1 MNHKKFGKLLTEISK
16 MTKKHF
22 SPSQVIALTEKFS
35 DPVVVKHD
43 VIEVINKKPRGRP
56 KKTGGGVPSGRP
68 KKSIVANTVTL
79 SKQKAKP
86 KIIKQSDEDNAVKHV
101 LAKLCKEPIDLYDG
115 TVFQCLMGFAGSI
128 SITGLKKKLSLTGDE
143 VRLQASLYKGMNRKV
158 VGRTKVQETN
168 MYFTVIENLPIM
180 KSIITRINGG
190 GSK

>member
-43 VIEVINKKPRGRP
+43 VIEVK
-56 KKTGGGVPSGRP
+56 
-68 KKSIVANTVTL
+68 
-79 SKQKAKP
+79 
-86 KIIKQSDEDNAVKHV
+86 D
-101 LAKLCKEPIDLYDG
+101 KLCKEPIDLYDG

-143 VRLQASLYKGMNRKV
+143 VRLQASLYKGMNRKII
-158 VGRTKVQETN
+158 GRNKVHETN

-190 GSK
+190 SK

>member
-35 DPVVVKHD
+35 DPVVVEHD
-43 VIEVINKKPRGRP
+43 VIEVKNKKPL
-56 KKTGGGVPSGRP
+56 GRP
-68 KKSIVANTVTL
+68 KKSKVANTVTL
-79 SKQKAKP
+79 PKKKAKP
-86 KIIKQSDEDNAVKHV
+86 KLTNNDDGDNAVKHV
-101 LAKLCKEPIDLYDG
+101 LAKLTKEPIDLYDG

-128 SITGLKKKLSLTGDE
+128 SINGLKKKLSLTGDE

>member
-43 VIEVINKKPRGRP
+43 VIEVKDKKPRGRP
-56 KKTGGGVPSGRP
+56 KKTGGGVPSPTSSRN
-68 KKSIVANTVTL
+68 KVANTVTL
-79 SKQKAKP
+79 PKQKVKP
-86 KIIKQSDEDNAVKHV
+86 KLIKKNDDDNAVKHV
-101 LAKLCKEPIDLYDG
+101 LAKLTKEPIDLYDG
-115 TVFQCLMGFAGSI
+115 TVFQCLMGFGGSI

-143 VRLQASLYKGMNRKV
+143 VRLQASLYKGMNRKI
-158 VGRTKVQETN
+158 VGRTKVHETQ

-190 GSK
+190 SK